1 MLYIILIFIII
12 ILFYSF
18 WKEHNKNIEQININ
32 IEKEKENKKL
42 EDENVDLLEQYHY
55 LKNLLEEKKQELG
68 VTQSLISKSE
78 EITREAF
85 EKYSDALED
94 SYAKKEIE
102 YEEATKLLKT
112 SYNKIQDNITAE
124 IAKVQQD
131 LDTIIS
137 TRAAAIQ
144 AQLREQ
150 EIKEKE
156 SFYSLSIDEIS
167 LHEINILKGIESS
180 FRDPRPIKMIIWT
193 SYYTKKANEM
203 IARILGGDKK
213 ITGIY
218 KITNKNNQL
227 CYIGQAKDIR
237 ERLREHMKFGL
248 GIDTPANN
256 KLYIAML
263 DEGLESFT
271 FELLEECDE
280 KDLDEKEVFY
290 IKLYN
295 AYAFGYNSNKGNK
308 KS

>member
-12 ILFYSF
+12 ILFYLF

-32 IEKEKENKKL
+32 TEKEKENKKL
-42 EDENVDLLEQYHY
+42 EDKNNRLLEEQRILEDALVQKRKEIRETRDSITKTTEISKYALEQY
-55 LKNLLEEKKQELG
+55 N
-68 VTQSLISKSE
+68 
-78 EITREAF
+78 
-85 EKYSDALED
+85 DALD
-94 SYAKKEIE
+94 NSYKQKEQE
-102 YEEATKLLKT
+102 YDEATLLLKK
-112 SYNKIQDNITAE
+112 SYNQIQDNLNAE
-124 IAKVQQD
+124 IAQTQKD
-131 LDTIIS
+131 LDNIIS
-137 TRAAAIQ
+137 TRAAVIQ

-227 CYIGQAKDIR
+227 CYIGQAKDIK

-263 DEGLESFT
+263 NEGLESFT